1 MNCEQLLKLTVSAI
15 ADMTFIS
22 VLNDHTFSIH
32 FAFAINFLKN
42 LHMNVAKVDFY
53 FIVIHTFCIGY
64 QTSKLVITQTRLQ
77 WIHQVSSGASFKLS
91 KKSSFEYPLV

>member
-1 MNCEQLLKLTVSAI
+1 MSVI

-22 VLNDHTFSIH
+22 VLNDHTFYIH
-32 FAFAINFLKN
+32 FALAIFKKN

-53 FIVIHTFCIGY
+53 FIVMHIFFIGY

-77 WIHQVSSGASFKLS
+77 WI
-91 KKSSFEYPLV
+91 